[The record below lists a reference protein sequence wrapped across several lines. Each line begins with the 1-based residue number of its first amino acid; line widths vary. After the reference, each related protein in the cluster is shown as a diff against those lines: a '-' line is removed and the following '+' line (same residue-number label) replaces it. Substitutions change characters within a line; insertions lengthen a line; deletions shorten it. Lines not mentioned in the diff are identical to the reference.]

1 VARRRIEVNDV
12 VEVLVQWQ
20 TGRRVKQIARSTG
33 LARNTVRKYLAQ
45 VTSRAGLQR
54 QPALPRAEL
63 WAKVSE
69 SCPELVDRAACT
81 ELAAHLRELHAEIV
95 AGLKE
100 STAMTVWQRLRDAGR
115 LSCSIASFRRYL
127 YREVREVDPQRVR
140 VRRPEP
146 KPGTVAEID
155 FGVLGHWTDP
165 VTGRRRRLWAF
176 VMVLGASRHLFVRPV
191 WRLDLQTWIQCHV
204 EAFSFFDSVPRR
216 LVVDNLKDGVVRP
229 SLYDPKLNR
238 TYAELAEH
246 YRTLVDPCRSQQP
259 TDKPVVERSLPYV
272 RDSFWSGRTFASFEE
287 IVAAATTWCREVAG
301 QREHRTL
308 RARPLEV
315 FEETERRSMLPLPE
329 TPFEIVR
336 WFPVTV
342 HRDIHFH
349 CDGALYSAPWRYV
362 GRELQARQSERLVE
376 LFDGAELVKLHARV
390 ASGKRQTDWS
400 DYPEH
405 KAAFFVRNADWCRQ
419 QARLLGPHVT
429 AVVDAL
435 LDDSALHHLRQA
447 QAILRLADTYP
458 AARVEAACRLAAS
471 VDGQYQTVRNLLRTG
486 RDQLP
491 AGTAGAERA
500 NTAGAFLHGA
510 DAVMGG
516 AAS

>member
-45 VTSRAGLQR
+45 VTSRAGLPR
-54 QPALPRAEL
+54 QPVLPRAEL

-81 ELAAHLRELHAEIV
+81 PLAAQLRELHDEIV
-95 AGLKE
+95 KGLEE
-100 STAMTVWQRLRDAGR
+100 STVATVWQRLRDAGR
-115 LSCSIASFRRYL
+115 LSCSITSFRRYV
-127 YREVREVDPQRVR
+127 YREVREVDPQRVV

-146 KPGTVAEID
+146 APGEQAEID
-155 FGVLGHWTDP
+155 FGVLGRWTDP
-165 VTGRRRRLWAF
+165 ATGLRRRLWAF

-191 WRLDLQTWIQCHV
+191 WQLDLRTWIQCHV
-204 EAFSFFDSVPRR
+204 EAFAFFDAVPRR
-216 LVVDNLKDGVVRP
+216 LVVDNLKDGVVRS

-238 TYAELAEH
+238 AYAELAEH
-246 YRTLVDPCRSQQP
+246 YSTLADPCRSKKP
-259 TDKPVVERSLPYV
+259 RDKPVVERSLPYV
-272 RDSFWSGRTFASFEE
+272 RDSFWSGRRFASFDE
-287 IVAAATTWCREVAG
+287 IVAAAATWCREVAG
-301 QREHRTL
+301 RREHRTL
-308 RARPLEV
+308 RAKPWEV
-315 FEETERRSMLPLPE
+315 FEQVERPAMLALPAA
-329 TPFEIVR
+329 PFEIVR

-342 HRDIHFH
+342 HRDIHFN
-349 CDGALYSAPWRYV
+349 CDGALYSAPWRYM

-376 LFDGAELVKLHARV
+376 LFDGAELVKLHTRV

-400 DYPEH
+400 DYPDH

-419 QARLLGPHVT
+419 QARLLGTEV
-429 AVVDAL
+429 ANVVDAL

-458 AARVEAACRLAAS
+458 AARLKAACRLAAT

-491 AGTAGAERA
+491 AGIVGEERA
-500 NTAGAFLHGA
+500 NTAGAFLRGPE
-510 DAVMGG
+510 AVIGG
-516 AAS
+516 AS